1 MIGKFFGGTATV
13 VSWLI
18 IVGGDVDGASKTL
31 IGIATDPEQLERTS
45 FLIAVSPYVTLAA
58 CLFVRSGIQT
68 MTQQDTSRVWFK
80 VGAMTL

>member
-1 MIGKFFGGTATV
+1 MIGKFFGGTTTV
-13 VSWLI
+13 VSWL

-45 FLIAVSPYVTLAA
+45 FLIAVSLYITLDA
-58 CLFVRSGIQT
+58 CLFVRSGIQN